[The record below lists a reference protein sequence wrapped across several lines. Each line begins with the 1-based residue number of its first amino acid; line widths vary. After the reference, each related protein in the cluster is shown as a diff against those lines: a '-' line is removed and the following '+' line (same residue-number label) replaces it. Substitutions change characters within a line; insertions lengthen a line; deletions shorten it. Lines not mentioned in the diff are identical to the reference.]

1 MTFAQGWILHF
12 FWIVPLV
19 GLAIIV
25 ESRRRRRALDR
36 FADVSLMERLVP
48 ADRRGIRVIKAV
60 LLTATVTVMIVA
72 MAGPRWGSRY
82 EEVSRRG
89 VDIMMAVD
97 VSRSMMVEDVKPT
110 RLERA
115 RREIADFLRVV
126 EGDRV
131 GLTTFA
137 GTAFIQCPLTLD
149 YAALE
154 MFLSALE
161 PGIIPV
167 AGTDLGAAIET
178 SITAFDSETSTD
190 KVMLLI
196 TDGEDNEE
204 RGLAA
209 AGKAAEKGV
218 KIFVF
223 GIGNPSGGPVPAAG
237 EGGGFTKDNGGKM
250 VMSKLD
256 EKTLRD
262 IAAVT
267 DGVYVRSAAGDLDLD
282 ILYFDGIKKRTE
294 AEELKSGKVRVA
306 EERFHILVIIAFL
319 LLFVEGLL
327 DEKKRLVKRKRFGFL
342 MIAVVIIVTAFRPA
356 PAAAADTPDDLYR
369 EGRYEAAAAAYAA
382 GDMDHPK
389 DIRYRYNR
397 GCAAFQEGR
406 FDEAA
411 AAFSSVMRRVEENEN
426 NVRFRASYNLGNTA
440 FKQQNYTA
448 AVDYY
453 TQALAEDPDNE
464 DARFNLELALKA
476 REEMKDQSQK
486 KKSDGDKTGDKSSDQ
501 SKSDGRGEENKEES
515 DRDDEKDANNGD
527 ESHDKQNR
535 EESQKGDENGDRDGN
550 KDDEDISGDLKGRD
564 ELPEQTEKTDT
575 SEKRQPVDRKRAA
588 ALLDNVQEDPAQMM
602 RYMVPDR
609 DRRSAS
615 GRDW

>member
-12 FWIVPLV
+12 LWLIPLV
-19 GLAIIV
+19 GLAMIV
-25 ESRRRRRALDR
+25 ESRRRRRALER
-36 FADVSLMERLVP
+36 FADGDLMERLVP
-48 ADRRGIRVIKAV
+48 ADRRGAHVIKAV
-60 LLTATVTVMIVA
+60 LLVAAVTILITAL
-72 MAGPRWGSRY
+72 AGPRWGSRY

-131 GLTTFA
+131 GLTAFA
-137 GTAFIQCPLTLD
+137 GTAFVQCPLTLD

-167 AGTDLGAAIET
+167 EGTDIGAAIET
-178 SITAFDSETSTD
+178 GLAAFDYKTSTD

-204 RGLAA
+204 HGLAA
-209 AGKAAEKGV
+209 AEKAAEKGV

-223 GIGNPSGGPVPAAG
+223 GIGDPSGGPVPAAD
-237 EGGGFTKDNGGKM
+237 EMGGFTKDGTGKM

-262 IAAVT
+262 IAEET
-267 DGVYVRSAAGDLDLD
+267 GGVYARSTAGDLDLD
-282 ILYFDGIKKRTE
+282 ILYFNGIKERTE
-294 AEELKSGKVRVA
+294 AEELKTGKIKVA
-306 EERFHILVIIAFL
+306 EERFHIFVIIAL
-319 LLFVEGLL
+319 ILLFVEGLME
-327 DEKKRLVKRKRFGFL
+327 EKRRPAIKKQFGFL
-342 MIAVVIIVTAFRPA
+342 LVAAIVTLSVLRPA
-356 PAAAADTPDDLYR
+356 TTQAADNPDEMYR
-369 EGRYEAAAAAYAA
+369 EGRYAEAAAAYAA

-397 GCAAFQEGR
+397 GCAAFQDGR

-411 AAFSSVMRRVEENEN
+411 AAFSSVMRRAEENEKD
-426 NVRFRASYNLGNTA
+426 VRFKASYNLGNTA
-440 FKQQNYTA
+440 FKQQNFEA
-448 AVDYY
+448 AVEYY
-453 TQALAEDPDNE
+453 KQALTEDRDNE
-464 DARFNLELALKA
+464 EARYNLELALKA
-476 REEMKDQSQK
+476 CEAMKDQSQK
-486 KKSDGDKTGDKSSDQ
+486 KKSDGDKKGDKPSDRSNGSEKRDQ
-501 SKSDGRGEENKEES
+501 QENKPEDGDNE
-515 DRDDEKDANNGD
+515 RTDDGD
-527 ESHDKQNR
+527 EAR
-535 EESQKGDENGDRDGN
+535 EEQQREDNQKGDENGEADRN
-550 KDDEDISGDLKGRD
+550 KEGEDLSGDLKGRD
-564 ELPEQTEKTDT
+564 DLAERTETPGTPEEH
-575 SEKRQPVDRKRAA
+575 QPFDRERAA
-588 ALLDNVQEDPAQMM
+588 ALLDNIQEDPAQMM
-602 RYMVPDR
+602 RYMMPDQ